1 MIKKLIG
8 ILLIAASI
16 TTMSFSAEED
26 LRADESKIRLQYF
39 QGALNG
45 YQAEKERYLV
55 EKIIPSLRA
64 DYKAGIRNHQQEDK
78 QSKEALEAIY
88 FEINEYRDQII
99 SQFLQTEVRDESVS
113 NHISSIIP
121 NYIWID
127 NAIRSKDYVSL
138 SPSANFPPSFKG
150 TPPKPILENQDKN
163 MRQNTLSHE
172 RLIELETCCDKL
184 QLQIQ
189 RGYDHDGKLA
199 QALLETEKLL
209 ETSQIE
215 LKENQKFLNKSI
227 KK

>member
-1 MIKKLIG
+1 MIKKLMTT
-8 ILLIAASI
+8 LLIATSI

-26 LRADESKIRLQYF
+26 RRADESKIRLQYF

-45 YQAEKERYLV
+45 YQAERERALV
-55 EKIIPSLRA
+55 KKITPSLRVH
-64 DYKAGIRNHQQEDK
+64 YKTGIRNHEQEDK

-99 SQFLQTEVRDESVS
+99 SQFLQTEGRNESVS

-127 NAIRSKDYVSL
+127 KAIRSKDYVS
-138 SPSANFPPSFKG
+138 PSTSFSPSFKG
-150 TPPKPILENQDKN
+150 TPPKPILENQDRN
-163 MRQNTLSHE
+163 MRQNTSPHE

-199 QALLETEKLL
+199 QALLKTEKLL
-209 ETSQIE
+209 KTSQIE